1 MTCWNEKCKP
11 VAVNWWNC
19 ATQLI
24 FIKIKGGEHLTQC
37 RHTVGMWFM
46 VVLSSLKLPQLV
58 PSQSLRC
65 LWGMDEVLH
74 WSTELVTNSSLRWQL
89 REKGLKLAE
98 SYSLERLSQRL
109 ALILGTGH
117 GWKDW
122 HHWYPVEA
130 CWGYS
135 DAQSVAWHRAELE
148 CPSTISKQMV
158 TTRNHLQLKPK

>member
-1 MTCWNEKCKP
+1 
-11 VAVNWWNC
+11 
-19 ATQLI
+19 
-24 FIKIKGGEHLTQC
+24 
-37 RHTVGMWFM
+37 
-46 VVLSSLKLPQLV
+46 
-58 PSQSLRC
+58 
-65 LWGMDEVLH
+65 MDEVLH

-109 ALILGTGH
+109 ALILAQVMDE
-117 GWKDW
+117 KDW

-148 CPSTISKQMV
+148 CQAQFQNKWSQLATICSSNLSSAKTLLHQCYIIASGHQVTQEYLKMASSAWKTHCAHNNNVVLVIFEYQKQ
-158 TTRNHLQLKPK
+158 TPRD